1 MHCEGATC
9 TAQRCMYLTRAQG
22 PEGVP
27 FKGARCILRGCKHSC
42 CMFRKYLDTIIFPND
57 CRLFFRVW
65 TCFSTEFFIGFR
77 GRWWKQLVEKYGG
90 KVTVGG
96 DGPVD
101 LARCAD
107 GSPSFL
113 PAIIRVIR
121 CDCINQNLLHIHE
134 TPIVNAISHPK
145 KPPHIQWKTISSHM
159 MPYIIPYKAPLLVYA
174 ESSVPSI

>member
-1 MHCEGATC
+1 MAFLQSSLLCTGRRMHCEGATC

-57 CRLFFRVW
+57 YRLFFRVW

-77 GRWWKQLVEKYGG
+77 GRWWKKLVEKYGG

-145 KPPHIQWKTISSHM
+145 KSPHIQ
-159 MPYIIPYKAPLLVYA
+159 
-174 ESSVPSI
+174 